1 MKSRA
6 ITLKIGAT
14 TYYKKWDDTQNI
26 WLIQLKTECLRQ
38 SRCHFWGNRALT
50 FACPRASSEIGS
62 IPSISNSKKW
72 PGSNSLGLRPP
83 WMDEF
88 RFELPAVWFGRLQDE
103 DMKCFDPIFKS
114 AFFQKPM
121 YTLQSGLILDPHH
134 LSFCFLRYPQVKHQA

>member
-38 SRCHFWGNRALT
+38 SRFHFLGNRALT
-50 FACPRASSEIGS
+50 FAYPRASSEISS
-62 IPSISNSKKW
+62 ILSISKSKKW

-103 DMKCFDPIFKS
+103 NMKCFLDPIYSRS
-114 AFFQKPM
+114 AFFQNPM
-121 YTLQSGLILDPHH
+121 LHMQSGLISLIHIIYHFLFLDT
-134 LSFCFLRYPQVKHQA
+134 LR